1 VPQGVDESAASS
13 CVALVTMTN
22 DFTHR
27 LLMKDEYANRVGPY
41 GAKAPRPFAPV
52 AVTPA
57 ALSDGGARNY
67 VPGSTCR

>member
-1 VPQGVDESAASS
+1 
-13 CVALVTMTN
+13 MTN
-22 DFTHR
+22 DFTYR

-57 ALSDGGARNY
+57 ALGDGCARNY